1 MPTISPY
8 GSWASPI
15 TTDSIVAD
23 SLGLGQIALDGGDVY
38 WVETRP
44 MEAGR
49 HVVVRRTP
57 DGATSDVT
65 PAPFN
70 VRTRVHEYGGGAY
83 TVYGGTVYFT
93 NFVDQRVYRQPVG
106 QNPIAITPEGDIRH
120 ADFEVDWSR
129 SRLICVQE
137 NHSDQGEPVNSV
149 VAVRM
154 DTSDGVIAN
163 PKMLISGSDFYSS
176 PRLSPDGS
184 RLCWLSWN
192 HPNMPWDGTEL
203 WVGALNGDGRVGERR
218 LVAGGIDESI

>member
-15 TTDSIVAD
+15 TTESIV
-23 SLGLGQIALDGGDVY
+23 SESVGLGQIALDGGDVY

-49 HVVVRRTP
+49 NVVVRRTP

-65 PAPFN
+65 PDPFN

-83 TVYGGTVYFT
+83 TVYEGTVYFT
-93 NFVDQRVYRQPVG
+93 NFADQRVYRQPVG
-106 QNPIAITPEGDIRH
+106 QKPVPITPEGDIRH

-137 NHSDQGEPVNSV
+137 NHSGQGEPVNSV

-154 DTSDGVIAN
+154 DISDGVIAN
-163 PKMLISGSDFYSS
+163 PEVLISGSDFYSS
-176 PRLSPDGS
+176 PRLSPDES

-192 HPNMPWDGTEL
+192 HPNMP
-203 WVGALNGDGRVGERR
+203 
-218 LVAGGIDESI
+218 